1 MGITQ
6 DSEMKVKKKQKT
18 TKAVQLAKSKDTT
31 EDDAAGKCFTREC
44 VPWSCYGAW
53 IAVTFALMCAGA
65 LTVKAKKIRG
75 KKRKKADAVRG
86 PASKLNTVHSM
97 A

>member
-18 TKAVQLAKSKDTT
+18 TKAVQLAKPKDTT

-44 VPWSCYGAW
+44 VPWSCYGA
-53 IAVTFALMCAGA
+53 
-65 LTVKAKKIRG
+65 
-75 KKRKKADAVRG
+75 
-86 PASKLNTVHSM
+86 
-97 A
+97 